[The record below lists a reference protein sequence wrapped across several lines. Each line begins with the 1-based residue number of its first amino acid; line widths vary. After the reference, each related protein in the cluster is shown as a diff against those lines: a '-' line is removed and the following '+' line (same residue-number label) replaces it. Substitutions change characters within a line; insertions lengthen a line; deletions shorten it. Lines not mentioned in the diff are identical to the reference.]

1 MYCIVKENSS
11 KGELRT
17 MYHRVLLKISGEA
30 LSSEQSVI
38 CRETVLST
46 VEKIKAVRQMG
57 VEIAIVVGG
66 GNIMRGRSA
75 EGMERNRADHMG
87 MLATAINSL
96 ALQDALEQ
104 AGVPCV
110 VQSAVDMDRFC
121 EPFSARSAKAALT
134 EGKIVI
140 FACGSGC
147 PFFSTDTA
155 AALRAAEIGADAL
168 LLAKNID
175 AIYSADPK
183 LNPNAVRYSRISYD
197 RVVAENLR
205 ATDLT
210 AITLCKEQKIPIRA
224 FALSQIEQIFQD
236 DSIGTHIVEQA

>member
-1 MYCIVKENSS
+1 
-11 KGELRT
+11 

-38 CRETVLST
+38 CRETVKST
-46 VEKIKAVRQMG
+46 VAKIKAVRQKG
-57 VEIAIVVGG
+57 VQIGIVVGG

-96 ALQDALEQ
+96 ALQDALEA

-121 EPFSARSAKAALT
+121 EPFTARGAKRALD
-134 EGKIVI
+134 EGKVVI

-175 AIYSADPK
+175 AI
-183 LNPNAVRYSRISYD
+183 
-197 RVVAENLR
+197 
-205 ATDLT
+205 
-210 AITLCKEQKIPIRA
+210 
-224 FALSQIEQIFQD
+224 
-236 DSIGTHIVEQA
+236 

>member
-1 MYCIVKENSS
+1 
-11 KGELRT
+11 

-30 LSSEQSVI
+30 LSSEDAVI
-38 CRETVLST
+38 CSDTVQKT
-46 VEKIKAVRQMG
+46 VSHLKALWNKGIQIG
-57 VEIAIVVGG
+57 VVVGG

-96 ALQDALEQ
+96 ALQDALEA

-110 VQSAVDMDRFC
+110 VQSAVDLDRFC
-121 EPFSARSAKAALT
+121 EPFTARGAKQALS
-134 EGKIVI
+134 EGKVVI

-183 LNPNAVRYSRISYD
+183 TDPKAVRYSRISYD

-224 FALSQIEQIFQD
+224 FALDQIEQIFED
-236 DSIGTHIVEQA
+236 DTLGTHIVEKE

>member
-1 MYCIVKENSS
+1 MY
-11 KGELRT
+11 RA
-17 MYHRVLLKISGEA
+17 MYQRVLLKISGEA
-30 LSSEQSVI
+30 LSSENAVI
-38 CRETVLST
+38 CRETVQQT
-46 VEKIKAVRQMG
+46 VLHLKAIWQKG
-57 VEIAIVVGG
+57 VQIGVVVGG

-87 MLATAINSL
+87 MLATAINAL
-96 ALQDALEQ
+96 ALQDALEH

-110 VQSAVDMDRFC
+110 VQSAVEMERFC
-121 EPFSARSAKAALT
+121 DSFSARSARQALA
-134 EGKIVI
+134 EGTVVI

-168 LLAKNID
+168 LLAKNVD

-183 LNPNAVRYSRISYD
+183 LDPKAVRYSRISYD

-210 AITLCKEQKIPIRA
+210 AITLCKEQNIPIRV
-224 FALSQIEQIFQD
+224 FALDQIEEILEN
-236 DSIGTHIVEQA
+236 DSLGTHITNND

>member
-1 MYCIVKENSS
+1 MYQ
-11 KGELRT
+11 
-17 MYHRVLLKISGEA
+17 RVLLKISGEA
-30 LSSEQSVI
+30 LSSENAVI
-38 CRETVLST
+38 CSETVQQPVSHL
-46 VEKIKAVRQMG
+46 KALWKKGIQIG
-57 VEIAIVVGG
+57 VVVGG

-87 MLATAINSL
+87 MLATAINAL
-96 ALQDALEQ
+96 ALQDALER
-104 AGVPCV
+104 AGVPCA

-121 EPFSARSAKAALT
+121 DSYSARSAKKLLS
-134 EGKIVI
+134 EGTVVV

-168 LLAKNID
+168 LLAKNVD

-183 LNPNAVRYSRISYD
+183 KDPNAIRYSRISYD
-197 RVVAENLR
+197 RVVKENLR

-210 AITLCKEQKIPIRA
+210 AITLCKEQKIPIRV
-224 FALSQIEQIFQD
+224 FALDQIEEIFEN
-236 DSIGTHIVEQA
+236 DSIGTHITNKD

>member
-1 MYCIVKENSS
+1 
-11 KGELRT
+11 

-30 LSSEQSVI
+30 LSSDQSI
-38 CRETVLST
+38 ISRETVLST
-46 VEKIKAVRQMG
+46 VEKIKAVRSKG
-57 VEIAIVVGG
+57 VQIGIVVGG

-110 VQSAVDMDRFC
+110 VQSAVEMDRFC
-121 EPFSARSAKAALT
+121 DSFSARSAKQALND
-134 EGKIVI
+134 GKVVV
-140 FACGSGC
+140 FACGSGS

-183 LNPNAVRYSRISYD
+183 LDPNAEFLAELSYIDVLNRGLKVMDSTAISLCMDNDLPICVFDLMGANLHSILQGD
-197 RVVAENLR
+197 RVG
-205 ATDLT
+205 
-210 AITLCKEQKIPIRA
+210 TLV
-224 FALSQIEQIFQD
+224 S
-236 DSIGTHIVEQA
+236 

>member
-1 MYCIVKENSS
+1 MVRRI
-11 KGELRT
+11 
-17 MYHRVLLKISGEA
+17 LLKISGEA
-30 LSSEQSVI
+30 LSSAQSAI
-38 CRETVLST
+38 CRETVQDT
-46 VEKIKAVRQMG
+46 ARKIKSVWGKGIQIG
-57 VEIAIVVGG
+57 IVVGG

-75 EGMERNRADHMG
+75 EGIERNRADHMG

-104 AGVPCV
+104 EGVPCE

-121 EPFSARSAKAALT
+121 DRFSARSAVRAL
-134 EGKIVI
+134 EDGRVVI

-168 LLAKNID
+168 LLAKNVD

-183 LNPNAVRYSRISYD
+183 TDPAAVRYSRISYD

-210 AITLCKEQKIPIRA
+210 AITLCKEQRIPIRV
-224 FALSQIEQIFQD
+224 FALDQIESIFED
-236 DSIGTHIVEQA
+236 DSIGTFITEKE

>member
-1 MYCIVKENSS
+1 
-11 KGELRT
+11 

-38 CRETVLST
+38 CRETVKST
-46 VEKIKAVRQMG
+46 VAKIKAVRQKG
-57 VEIAIVVGG
+57 VQIGIVVGG

-96 ALQDALEQ
+96 ALQDALEA

-121 EPFSARSAKAALT
+121 EPFTARDAKRALD
-134 EGKIVI
+134 EGKVVI

-183 LNPNAVRYSRISYD
+183 TDPKAVRYSRISYD

-224 FALSQIEQIFQD
+224 FALDQIEQIFED
-236 DSIGTHIVEQA
+236 DTIGTHIVEKE

>member
-1 MYCIVKENSS
+1 MY
-11 KGELRT
+11 R
-17 MYHRVLLKISGEA
+17 RVLLKISGEA

-38 CRETVLST
+38 CRETVQT
-46 VEKIKAVRQMG
+46 TAAKIKAVRDKG
-57 VEIAIVVGG
+57 VQIGVVVGG

-104 AGVPCV
+104 IGVPCV
-110 VQSAVDMDRFC
+110 VQSAVNMDRFC
-121 EPFSARSAKAALT
+121 DEYSARSAKSALEKGT
-134 EGKIVI
+134 VVV

-155 AALRAAEIGADAL
+155 AALRAAEIAADAL

-175 AIYSADPK
+175 AVYSADPK
-183 LNPNAVRYSRISYD
+183 TDPSAIRYSRISYD
-197 RVVAENLR
+197 RVVRENLR

-210 AITLCKEQKIPIRA
+210 AITLCKEQSIPIRV
-224 FALSQIEQIFQD
+224 FAMAQIEQIFTD
-236 DSIGTHIVEQA
+236 ESIGTHIVEKE